1 MLSPCF
7 DPTAAKA
14 ADDVSYCMR
23 SGESSGSSRVFVY
36 GTLRK
41 DARGRAP
48 LPLTRGWTFEGYGSV
63 PAELF
68 DFGAY
73 PGAVPSSSAGA
84 RVRGEVHRLPD
95 TGETLRLLDH
105 YEGCGPH
112 DRPPHEFER
121 ELVDVD
127 LEGGGSVRAW
137 IYWYRPTP
145 RGRRL
150 VSGDYLER
158 TGPGGVP
165 DGPTIR
171 R

>member
-1 MLSPCF
+1 MQSEQS
-7 DPTAAKA
+7 DA
-14 ADDVSYCMR
+14 
-23 SGESSGSSRVFVY
+23 SSRVFVY

-41 DARGRAP
+41 DARGRAQ

-63 PAELF
+63 SAELY

-73 PGAVPSSSAGA
+73 PGAVPSGAADA
-84 RVRGEVHRLPD
+84 RVRGEVHLLPD
-95 TGETLRLLDH
+95 TGETLRMLDH

-112 DRPPHEFER
+112 DRPPFEFER
-121 ELVDVD
+121 ELVEVA

-137 IYWYRPTP
+137 IYWYRPQP

-150 VSGDYLER
+150 ATGDYLER
-158 TGPGGVP
+158 TGPGGVVEQP
-165 DGPTIR
+165 PPR

>member
-1 MLSPCF
+1 MQSDQSP
-7 DPTAAKA
+7 D
-14 ADDVSYCMR
+14 
-23 SGESSGSSRVFVY
+23 SSRVFVY

-41 DARGRAP
+41 DARGRAQV
-48 LPLTRGWTFEGYGSV
+48 PLTRGWTFEGYGSV
-63 PAELF
+63 PAELY

-73 PGAVPSSSAGA
+73 PGAVPSTAEGK

-112 DRPPHEFER
+112 DRRPYEFER
-121 ELVDVD
+121 ELVDVA

-137 IYWYRPTP
+137 IYWYRPEP

-150 VSGDYLER
+150 GTGDYMER
-158 TGPGGVP
+158 SGPGGVP
-165 DGPTIR
+165 DEPLTR

>member
-1 MLSPCF
+1 MQS
-7 DPTAAKA
+7 DQRA
-14 ADDVSYCMR
+14 
-23 SGESSGSSRVFVY
+23 GSSLVFVY

-48 LPLTRGWTFEGYGSV
+48 LPLTRGWMFEGYGSV
-63 PAELF
+63 RAELY

-73 PGAVPSSSAGA
+73 PGAVPSEAENV

-95 TGETLRLLDH
+95 TAETLRMLDH

-112 DRPPHEFER
+112 DRPPYEFER
-121 ELVDVD
+121 ELVEVTLDD
-127 LEGGGSVRAW
+127 GGSVRAW
-137 IYWYRPTP
+137 IYWYRPPP

-150 VSGDYLER
+150 ASGDYLER
-158 TGPGGVP
+158 TGPGGVVEQP
-165 DGPTIR
+165 PPR